1 VLIILILCTGRDV
14 SVIKSIL
21 SVASEDLMMLRSLIC
36 IVGWGG
42 GVIAS
47 CVWGTRIMGTDT
59 LGLLSLVGET
69 SGSGEARAGASSSL
83 SLGGETLAGL
93 VFMARVIM
101 RDGVLGATA
110 GLLVITCVASI
121 VLVEWNKNL
130 GEGAKAEE
138 EERGWGSSLDLTSW
152 MSYALQMVWIPIV
165 QLV

>member
-1 VLIILILCTGRDV
+1 
-14 SVIKSIL
+14 
-21 SVASEDLMMLRSLIC
+21 
-36 IVGWGG
+36 
-42 GVIAS
+42 
-47 CVWGTRIMGTDT
+47 
-59 LGLLSLVGET
+59 
-69 SGSGEARAGASSSL
+69 
-83 SLGGETLAGL
+83 
-93 VFMARVIM
+93 M